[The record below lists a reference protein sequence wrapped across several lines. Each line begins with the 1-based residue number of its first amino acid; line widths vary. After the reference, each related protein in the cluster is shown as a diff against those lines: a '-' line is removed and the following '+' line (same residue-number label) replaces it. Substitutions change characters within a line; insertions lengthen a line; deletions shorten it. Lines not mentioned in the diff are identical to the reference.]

1 MWIRVSSDAAGPV
14 GPVPITFGTRDVHE
28 IPVFC
33 DGKTQPGSWRR
44 TIENSQLTDDRSP
57 VQIVGKHVVLTVWR
71 SRALKYADHDPG
83 ALLRE
88 YERVLRAQDEI
99 AAIGTAAGEAS
110 ESPLRILAS
119 EKVGGNP
126 NATNNRISIPASG
139 AEGMLTAA
147 GLKGA
152 WGVWHELGHMQQQAS
167 CTPEVL
173 TETSVNVYSLAAQ
186 RSFHEEPSEA
196 APYDKKSHDFLDD
209 PNPDKKFEDNQNGQA
224 AVKSY
229 DPKAG

>member
-147 GLKGA
+147 GLKAHG
-152 WGVWHELGHMQQQAS
+152 GCG
-167 CTPEVL
+167 
-173 TETSVNVYSLAAQ
+173 TSSGTCSSRPHVHR
-186 RSFHEEPSEA
+186 RS
-196 APYDKKSHDFLDD
+196 
-209 PNPDKKFEDNQNGQA
+209 
-224 AVKSY
+224 
-229 DPKAG
+229 